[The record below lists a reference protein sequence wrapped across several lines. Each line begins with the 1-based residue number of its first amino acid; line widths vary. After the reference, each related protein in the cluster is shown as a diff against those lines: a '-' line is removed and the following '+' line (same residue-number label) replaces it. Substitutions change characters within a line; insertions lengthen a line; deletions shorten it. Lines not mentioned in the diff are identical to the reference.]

1 MVSPEPSFASPRNVR
16 TRSRRPICERR
27 NAFAFASPSA
37 RELRALGEAKAKAF
51 RRSQI
56 GRRLRVLTLRR
67 GANDGS
73 DETMALAENYV
84 PVKLFE
90 VLPPNQFL
98 TVVAASL
105 DGNQLS
111 GSPLD
116 ASVSAV
122 VGAA

>member
-1 MVSPEPSFASPRNVR
+1 
-16 TRSRRPICERR
+16 
-27 NAFAFASPSA
+27 
-37 RELRALGEAKAKAF
+37 
-51 RRSQI
+51 
-56 GRRLRVLTLRR
+56 LRR

-84 PVKLFE
+84 LVKLFE
-90 VLPPNQFL
+90 ALPSNQFL
-98 TVVAASL
+98 TVVAARL
-105 DGNQLS
+105 DGNQLL